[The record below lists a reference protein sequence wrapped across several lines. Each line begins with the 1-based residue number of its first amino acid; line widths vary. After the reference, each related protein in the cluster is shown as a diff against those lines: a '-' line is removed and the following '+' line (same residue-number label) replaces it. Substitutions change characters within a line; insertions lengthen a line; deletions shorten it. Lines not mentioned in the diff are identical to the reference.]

1 MRVLRKACEENG
13 ILGQGILRNR
23 EENRMIY
30 KEIPLNVDGSQADSK
45 LIVYI
50 QNYSESMLVQE
61 RPMVVL
67 CPGGGYN
74 HLSDREAESVAL
86 QFLAMGCH
94 AAVLKYSVEPARFPT
109 QVSELAM
116 AVKIIREH
124 AAEWHVMENKIVVQ
138 GCSAGGHLA
147 ASLGM
152 FWRKDWLLE
161 SVGAKNAGEI
171 RPNGMI
177 LCYPVITSGS
187 YAHKG
192 SFDVIAGEDD
202 QLRQTLSLETQVSV
216 DTPKTFIW
224 HTFEDATVPAENSL
238 MLVSALR
245 KCNIPTEFHLY
256 PRGQHGLALATK
268 QTASGDGMHMQEECS
283 TWIQLAK
290 VWLEEL

>member
-1 MRVLRKACEENG
+1 
-13 ILGQGILRNR
+13 
-23 EENRMIY
+23 MIY
-30 KEIPLNVDGSQADSK
+30 KELPIQAAGSLPDAK

-94 AAVLKYSVEPARFPT
+94 AAVLKYSVALAKFPT

-116 AVKIIREH
+116 AVKLIREN
-124 AAEWHVMENKIVVQ
+124 AKEWHVKEDKIVVQ

-152 FWRKDWLLE
+152 FWTKDWLRE
-161 SVGAKNAGEI
+161 AAGAQNFGEI
-171 RPNGMI
+171 RPDGMI
-177 LCYPVITSGS
+177 LCYPVITSGVF
-187 YAHKG
+187 AHKG
-192 SFDVIAGEDD
+192 SFDVIVGEDE
-202 QLRQTLSLETQVSV
+202 QLRRTLSLETQVNV
-216 DTPKTFIW
+216 DTPKTFLW
-224 HTFEDATVPAENSL
+224 HTFSDETVPVENSL

-256 PRGQHGLALATK
+256 PRGQHGLALATR
-268 QTASGDGMHMQEECS
+268 QTASNDGQYMQEECS
-283 TWIQLAK
+283 SWISLAK
-290 VWLEEL
+290 AWIEEL